1 MNKQST
7 DRTRNERQK
16 RRRENERRWL
26 IQHGFT
32 SWESL
37 HTKLMKGEVTIKSSK
52 KEANKV

>member
-1 MNKQST
+1 MNKPDT
-7 DRTRNERQK
+7 TRNERQK

-37 HTKLMKGEVTIKSSK
+37 HTKLMNGEVEIKAK
-52 KEANKV
+52 KPAK